1 MELTSKKLWNR
12 DFSLLVIG
20 QLISIFGNQVLNFA
34 LPLYILEVSDSP
46 ALFGI
51 VLGVSFLP
59 LVITAPLG
67 GVIADRLKKQR
78 IMFWLDLAVTV
89 MIVLYMVF
97 SGMFGVIVPIVMIKL
112 LALNSIQGIYMP
124 AVQASVPILVPEAQ
138 LTRANS
144 VTTAVNT
151 LSNIAAP
158 AVAAIL
164 LAQFGLLP
172 ILLVCAACFAITSVL
187 DLLLRIPY
195 NKPENGGSIGNI
207 VKNDL
212 GQAFRFTTIEKP
224 ILTKIIGIMILGSVV
239 GGAISVVGVPVF
251 ITQHLGMGMEYVGI
265 SRAIG
270 WGGAFF
276 ATLISSY
283 LGEKLSI
290 RTYAFFGILTV
301 LVLIP
306 ISMVLLF
313 SPPVYMAFVIIVIFD
328 TLCGFMA
335 FMYTITGI
343 SYVMKI
349 TPPELIGKVMS
360 VIVAIPLL
368 ATGSGVILWGILFE
382 RFYEL
387 TWLIVF
393 VAALIS
399 GVLILAMGRHFKKAN
414 ADEIEIATDT

>member
-1 MELTSKKLWNR
+1 MELISRKLWNKN
-12 DFSLLVIG
+12 FSLLVIG

-34 LPLYILEVSDSP
+34 LPLYILDVSDSP

-51 VLGVSFLP
+51 VLGLSFLP

-67 GVIADRLKKQR
+67 GVIADRLKKQY

-89 MIVLYMVF
+89 MIVLYMIF

-124 AVQASVPILVPEAQ
+124 TVQASVPVLVPEDN
-138 LTRANS
+138 LTHANS

-164 LAQFGLLP
+164 LAQFGLFP
-172 ILLVCAACFAITSVL
+172 ILLVCVACFAITSIL

-195 NKPENGGSIGNI
+195 NKPETGESISSI

-212 GQAFRFTTIEKP
+212 NQAFRFTTIEKP
-224 ILTKIIGIMILGSVV
+224 ILTKIIAIMILGSSV
-239 GGAISVVGVPVF
+239 GGAISVVGVPIF
-251 ITQHLGMGMEYVGI
+251 ITQHLNMSMEYVGI

-270 WGGAFF
+270 WGGAFL
-276 ATLISSY
+276 ATLLAGY

-290 RTYAFFGILTV
+290 KTYALFGMLTV
-301 LVLIP
+301 VVLIP

-313 SPPVYMAFVIIVIFD
+313 SPNAYIAFVIIVVFD

-335 FMYTITGI
+335 FMYTIAGI
-343 SYVMKI
+343 SYAMKI

-368 ATGSGVILWGILFE
+368 ATGSGVILWAILFE
-382 RFYEL
+382 RFYAMS
-387 TWLIVF
+387 WLIVF

-399 GVLILAMGRHFKKAN
+399 GILILAMGRHFKN
-414 ADEIEIATDT
+414 VNG